1 VTAIARLAPDSL
13 HPDRELARFMGAT
26 AGAGA
31 VVSFVGIARPASKAG
46 KEVLGLFLDHH
57 PSMTVASLQ
66 AIADAALARFDVSS
80 TCVVHRCGEVAPGEP
95 IVFAAAASPHRRAAF
110 LAADF
115 LMDLLKTEAM
125 FWKKE
130 QGRQDGRWIEP
141 TEQDRADAAR
151 WSQ

>member
-1 VTAIARLAPDSL
+1 MTAIARLAPDTL
-13 HPDRELARFMGAT
+13 RPDRELARFMDAAG
-26 AGAGA
+26 GAGA
-31 VVSFVGIARPASKAG
+31 VVSFVGIARPVSKTG
-46 KEVLGLFLDHH
+46 EDVLGLFLDHH
-57 PSMTVASLQ
+57 PRMTGPSLQ

-80 TCVVHRCGEVAPGEP
+80 TCVVHRCGEVAPGET

-110 LAADF
+110 LAADY

-130 QGRQDGRWIEP
+130 RDRGDGRWIEP